1 VPEGGRPWEHVENH
15 RRACNQVFS
24 YVKQSWYF
32 PLVIRSCLLKTGFF
46 RHIKELKIQRKNP
59 GNDLRAIY
67 LCPMNAPRCAKRK
80 RNKKIRIDFPSH
92 VATKLLHQKSSHIQI
107 TVPGTNVKFQHTN
120 N

>member
-1 VPEGGRPWEHVENH
+1 
-15 RRACNQVFS
+15 
-24 YVKQSWYF
+24 
-32 PLVIRSCLLKTGFF
+32 LLKTGFF
-46 RHIKELKIQRKNP
+46 RHIKEPKIQRKNP